1 MKEHII
7 LYSVVK
13 KYFIEL
19 KRYFLNT
26 LMTMIGIFILFML
39 VFFGLRSFEAGTDT
53 LQGSLIGFAMW
64 IFAVMA
70 YSEMSWGLLQE
81 ARDGTL
87 EQLYLTPST
96 FRRISAYR
104 VFGSFIFQFVLFV
117 VFLGIM
123 MVSTGQY
130 LILNPGVIILI
141 GLTLLS
147 IYGLGYI
154 MGGLSLVFKKVQ
166 AGNQILQF
174 LFILL
179 LVLPTITD
187 HQIIY
192 FVPLSWGNHMIN
204 RMMIDGLSLLDFS
217 LLEYSILL
225 VNSFAYLIVG
235 LFMFS
240 LMEKAAKKRGLL
252 GHY

>member
-1 MKEHII
+1 MKEHLIF
-7 LYSVVK
+7 YSVVK

-26 LMTMIGIFILFML
+26 LMTMGGIFILFML
-39 VFFGLRSFEAGTDT
+39 VFFGLKSFEAGTDT
-53 LQGSLIGFAMW
+53 LQGTIVGFAMW

-70 YSEMSWGLLQE
+70 YSEMSWGLLRE

-104 VFGSFIFQFVLFV
+104 VFGSFIFQFVLFLT
-117 VFLGIM
+117 FLSIM
-123 MVSTGQY
+123 MVVTGQY
-130 LILNPGVIILI
+130 LSLNPGVIILI
-141 GLTLLS
+141 VLTLMS
-147 IYGLGYI
+147 IYGIGYI
-154 MGGLSLVFKKVQ
+154 MGGLSLVLKKVQ

-187 HQIIY
+187 HKIIY
-192 FVPLSWGNHMIN
+192 FVPISWGNNMIN
-204 RMMIDGLSLLDFS
+204 RMMIDGLSLLDFTMID
-217 LLEYSILL
+217 YTILI
-225 VNSFAYLIVG
+225 VNSFAYLFVG
-235 LFMFS
+235 LFIFS
-240 LMEKAAKKRGLL
+240 LMEKSAKKRGLL

>member
-39 VFFGLRSFEAGTDT
+39 VFFGLRSFDAGTET
-53 LQGSLIGFAMW
+53 LQGTIIGFAMW

-87 EQLYLTPST
+87 EQLYLTPSS

-104 VFGSFIFQFVLFV
+104 VLGSFIFQFVLFLA
-117 VFLGIM
+117 FLSIM
-123 MVSTGQY
+123 MVVTGQY
-130 LILNPGVIILI
+130 LRLNPGVVILV

-147 IYGLGYI
+147 VYGIGYM

-174 LFILL
+174 MFILF

-187 HQIIY
+187 HPIIY
-192 FVPLSWGNHMIN
+192 FVPISWGNFLIN
-204 RMMIDGLSLLDFS
+204 KMMVGGLTLLDFT
-217 LLEYSILL
+217 LIEYGILL
-225 VNSFAYLIVG
+225 LNSFAYLIVG
-235 LFMFS
+235 LIIFRV
-240 LMEKAAKKRGLL
+240 MEKIAKKRGLL

>member
-39 VFFGLRSFEAGTDT
+39 VFFGLRSFEAGTET
-53 LQGSLIGFAMW
+53 LQGSIVGFAMW
-64 IFAVMA
+64 IFALMA

-104 VFGSFIFQFVLFV
+104 VFGSFIFQFILFIT
-117 VFLGIM
+117 FLGIM
-123 MVSTGQY
+123 MAVTGEY
-130 LILNPGVIILI
+130 LSLNPGVVILI

-147 IYGLGYI
+147 VYGLGYI

-192 FVPLSWGNHMIN
+192 FVPISWGNLMIN
-204 RMMIDGLSLLDFS
+204 KMMIDGLSLLDFT

-235 LFMFS
+235 LFIFS
-240 LMEKAAKKRGLL
+240 LMEKSAKKRGLL

>member
-1 MKEHII
+1 MREHLI

-26 LMTMIGIFILFML
+26 VMTMGGIFILFML

-53 LQGSLIGFAMW
+53 LQGTIVGFAMW

-104 VFGSFIFQFVLFV
+104 VLGSFIFQFALFV
-117 VFLGIM
+117 AFLGIM
-123 MVSTGQY
+123 MVVTGQY
-130 LILNPGVIILI
+130 LSLNTGVILLI
-141 GLTLLS
+141 ALTLLS
-147 IYGLGYI
+147 IYGIGYM

-174 LFILL
+174 LFILF

-187 HQIIY
+187 HPIIY
-192 FVPLSWGNHMIN
+192 FVPISWGNHLIN
-204 RMMIDGLSLLDFS
+204 RMMVDGLTLLDFTMF
-217 LLEYSILL
+217 EYSILI
-225 VNSFAYLIVG
+225 VNSFTYLIGG
-235 LFMFS
+235 LLIFG
-240 LMEKAAKKRGLL
+240 LMEKTAKRRGLL

>member
-1 MKEHII
+1 MKEHLIF
-7 LYSVVK
+7 YSVVK

-26 LMTMIGIFILFML
+26 LMTMAGIFILFLL
-39 VFFGLRSFEAGTDT
+39 VFFGLKSFQAGTDT
-53 LQGSLIGFAMW
+53 LQGSIVGFAMW

-70 YSEMSWGLLQE
+70 YSEMSWGLLRE

-104 VFGSFIFQFVLFV
+104 VFGSFIFQFMLFS

-123 MVSTGQY
+123 MVVTGQY
-130 LILNPGVIILI
+130 LSLNPGVVILI
-141 GLTLLS
+141 GITLLS
-147 IYGLGYI
+147 IYGIGYI

-174 LFILL
+174 LFILF
-179 LVLPTITD
+179 LVLPSITD
-187 HQIIY
+187 HHVIY
-192 FVPLSWGNHMIN
+192 FVPISWGNHMIN
-204 RMMIDGLSLLDFS
+204 RMMIDGLSLLDFT
-217 LLEYSILL
+217 LVDLSILIA
-225 VNSFAYLIVG
+225 NSLAYLIVG
-235 LFMFS
+235 LIIFR
-240 LMEKAAKKRGLL
+240 LMEKTAKRRGLL

>member
-1 MKEHII
+1 MREHII
-7 LYSVVK
+7 FYSVVK

-26 LMTMIGIFILFML
+26 LMSMVGIFILFLL

-53 LQGSLIGFAMW
+53 LQGSIVGFAMW
-64 IFAVMA
+64 IFALMA

-123 MVSTGQY
+123 MVVTGEY
-130 LILNPGVIILI
+130 LSLNPGVIILLV
-141 GLTLLS
+141 LTLLS

-192 FVPLSWGNHMIN
+192 FVPLSWGNLMIN
-204 RMMIDGLSLLDFS
+204 KMMIDGLSLLDFT
-217 LLEYSILL
+217 LFEYSILL
-225 VNSFAYLIVG
+225 VNSFAYLIIG
-235 LFMFS
+235 LFIFS
-240 LMEKAAKKRGLL
+240 LMERTAKKRGLL

>member
-7 LYSVVK
+7 FYSVVK

-26 LMTMIGIFILFML
+26 LMTMIGIFILFLL

-53 LQGSLIGFAMW
+53 LQGSIVGFAMW

-104 VFGSFIFQFVLFV
+104 VFGSFIFQFILFV

-123 MVSTGQY
+123 MVTTGQY
-130 LILNPGVIILI
+130 LSLNAGVIILI

-187 HQIIY
+187 HDIIY

-204 RMMIDGLSLLDFS
+204 KMMVEGLSLLDFT

-225 VNSFAYLIVG
+225 VNSFGYLIIG
-235 LFMFS
+235 LFIFS
-240 LMEKAAKKRGLL
+240 LMERTAKKRGLL

>member
-1 MKEHII
+1 MREHII
-7 LYSVVK
+7 FYSVVK

-39 VFFGLRSFEAGTDT
+39 VFFGLRNFEAGTDT
-53 LQGSLIGFAMW
+53 LQGSIVGFAMW

-104 VFGSFIFQFVLFV
+104 VFGSFIFQFLLFV

-123 MVSTGQY
+123 MVTTGQY
-130 LILNPGVIILI
+130 LSLNAGVILLI

-192 FVPLSWGNHMIN
+192 FVPLSWGNLMIN
-204 RMMIDGLSLLDFS
+204 RMMVDGLSLLDFT
-217 LLEYSILL
+217 LIEYSILL
-225 VNSFAYLIVG
+225 INSFAYLIIG
-235 LFMFS
+235 LFIFS
-240 LMEKAAKKRGLL
+240 VMERTAKKRGLL

>member
-1 MKEHII
+1 MREHII
-7 LYSVVK
+7 FYSVVK

-39 VFFGLRSFEAGTDT
+39 VFFGLRNFEAGTDT
-53 LQGSLIGFAMW
+53 LQGSIVGFAMW

-104 VFGSFIFQFVLFV
+104 VFGSFIFQFLLFV

-123 MVSTGQY
+123 MVTTGQY
-130 LILNPGVIILI
+130 LSLNAGVILLI

-154 MGGLSLVFKKVQ
+154 MGGLSLIFKKVQ

-192 FVPLSWGNHMIN
+192 FVPLSWGNLMIN
-204 RMMIDGLSLLDFS
+204 RMMVDGLSLLDFT
-217 LLEYSILL
+217 LIEYSILL
-225 VNSFAYLIVG
+225 INSFAYLIIG
-235 LFMFS
+235 LFIFS
-240 LMEKAAKKRGLL
+240 VMERTAKKRGLL

>member
-7 LYSVVK
+7 CYTVVK

-19 KRYFLNT
+19 RRYFLNT
-26 LMTMIGIFILFML
+26 LMTMGGILILFLL
-39 VFFGLRSFEAGTDT
+39 VFTGLRSFEAGTDT
-53 LQGSLIGFAMW
+53 LQGSIIGFAMW
-64 IFAVMA
+64 TFAVMA

-104 VFGSFIFQFVLFV
+104 VLGSFLFQFLLFV
-117 VFLGIM
+117 IFLGIM
-123 MVSTGQY
+123 MFITGQH
-130 LILNPGVIILI
+130 LSLNPGVIILI

-179 LVLPTITD
+179 LVLPTITN

-192 FVPLSWGNHMIN
+192 VVPLSWGNQMIN
-204 RMMIDGLSLLDFS
+204 RMMINGLSLLDFT
-217 LLEYSILL
+217 LIEYSILL
-225 VNSFAYLIVG
+225 VNSFAYLIIG
-235 LFMFS
+235 LFIFS
-240 LMEKAAKKRGLL
+240 LMEKTAKKRGLL

>member
-7 LYSVVK
+7 FYSVVK

-26 LMTMIGIFILFML
+26 LMSMIGIFIMFLL

-53 LQGSLIGFAMW
+53 LQGSIVGFAMW

-104 VFGSFIFQFVLFV
+104 VFGSFIFQFMLFT

-123 MVSTGQY
+123 MVVTGQY
-130 LILNPGVIILI
+130 LTLNAGVIILI

-192 FVPLSWGNHMIN
+192 FMPLSWGNHMIN
-204 RMMIDGLSLLDFS
+204 KMMIDGLSLFDFT
-217 LLEYSILL
+217 LLEYLILL
-225 VNSFAYLIVG
+225 VNSFAYLIIG
-235 LFMFS
+235 LFIFS
-240 LMEKAAKKRGLL
+240 LMERSAKKRGLL

>member
-39 VFFGLRSFEAGTDT
+39 VFFGLRSFEAGTET
-53 LQGSLIGFAMW
+53 LQGSIVGFAMW
-64 IFAVMA
+64 IFALMA

-104 VFGSFIFQFVLFV
+104 VFGSFIFQFILFIT
-117 VFLGIM
+117 FLGIM
-123 MVSTGQY
+123 MAVTGEY
-130 LILNPGVIILI
+130 LSLNPGVVILI
-141 GLTLLS
+141 SLTLLS
-147 IYGLGYI
+147 VYGLGYI

-192 FVPLSWGNHMIN
+192 FVPISWGNLMIN
-204 RMMIDGLSLLDFS
+204 KMMIDGLSLLDFT

-235 LFMFS
+235 LFIFS
-240 LMEKAAKKRGLL
+240 LMEKSAKKRGLL

>member
-1 MKEHII
+1 MKEHLI

-13 KYFIEL
+13 KYFLEL

-26 LMTMIGIFILFML
+26 LMTMAGIFILFIL
-39 VFFGLRSFEAGTDT
+39 VFFGLKSFQAGTAT
-53 LQGSLIGFAMW
+53 LQGTIIGFAMW

-70 YSEMSWGLLQE
+70 YSEMSWGLLRE

-104 VFGSFIFQFVLFV
+104 VLGSFIFQFLLFLA
-117 VFLGIM
+117 FLSIM
-123 MVSTGQY
+123 MVVTGQY
-130 LILNPGVIILI
+130 LSLNPGVVILI

-147 IYGLGYI
+147 IYGIGYI

-179 LVLPTITD
+179 LVLPRITD
-187 HQIIY
+187 HPIIY
-192 FVPLSWGNHMIN
+192 FVPISWGNQLIN
-204 RMMIDGLSLLDFS
+204 RMMIDGLTLLDFT
-217 LLEYSILL
+217 LFEYSILII
-225 VNSFAYLIVG
+225 NSLAYLIVG
-235 LFMFS
+235 LLIFKF
-240 LMEKAAKKRGLL
+240 MEKIAKKRGLL

>member
-7 LYSVVK
+7 FYSIVK

-19 KRYFLNT
+19 RRYFLNT
-26 LMTMIGIFILFML
+26 IMSMGGIFILFML
-39 VFFGLRSFEAGTDT
+39 VFFGLRSFEAGTET
-53 LQGSLIGFAMW
+53 LQGSIVGFAMW
-64 IFAVMA
+64 IFAAMA
-70 YSEMSWGLLQE
+70 YSEMSWGLIQE

-104 VFGSFIFQFVLFV
+104 VIASFIFQFVLFMI
-117 VFLGIM
+117 FLGIM
-123 MVSTGQY
+123 MVVTGEY
-130 LILNPGVIILI
+130 LVLNPGVVVLV
-141 GLTLLS
+141 GLALLS
-147 IYGLGYI
+147 IYGIGYI

-174 LFILL
+174 MFILF

-187 HQIIY
+187 HYIVY
-192 FVPLSWGNHMIN
+192 FTPISWGNVMIN
-204 RMMIDGLSLLDFS
+204 RMLVGGLSLFDFTVF
-217 LLEYSILL
+217 EYSILL
-225 VNSFAYLIVG
+225 LNSFGYLIIG
-235 LFMFS
+235 ILTFS
-240 LMEKAAKKRGLL
+240 FLEKIAKQRGLL

>member
-1 MKEHII
+1 MKEHLI

-26 LMTMIGIFILFML
+26 LMTMAGIFILFML
-39 VFFGLRSFEAGTDT
+39 VFFGLRSFEASTET
-53 LQGSLIGFAMW
+53 LQGTIIGFAMW
-64 IFAVMA
+64 VFAVMA

-81 ARDGTL
+81 AKDGTL

-104 VFGSFIFQFVLFV
+104 VLGSFIFQFILFLA
-117 VFLGIM
+117 FLGIM
-123 MVSTGQY
+123 MVVTGEY
-130 LILNPGVIILI
+130 LSLNPGVIILV

-147 IYGLGYI
+147 IYGIGYM

-179 LVLPTITD
+179 LALPTITD
-187 HQIIY
+187 HSIIY
-192 FVPLSWGNHMIN
+192 FVPISWGNHLIN
-204 RMMIDGLSLLDFS
+204 KMMIDGLSLLDFT
-217 LLEYSILL
+217 LFEYSILIL
-225 VNSFAYLIVG
+225 NSFAYLIAG
-235 LFMFS
+235 LFIFK
-240 LMEKAAKKRGLL
+240 LMEKIAKKRGLL

>member
-7 LYSVVK
+7 FYSVVK
-13 KYFIEL
+13 KYFIER

-26 LMTMIGIFILFML
+26 LMTIAGIFILFML
-39 VFFGLRSFEAGTDT
+39 VFFGLRSFEAGTKT
-53 LQGSLIGFAMW
+53 LQGTIIGFAMW

-87 EQLYLTPST
+87 EQLYLTPSS

-104 VFGSFIFQFVLFV
+104 VLGSFIFQFVLFL
-117 VFLGIM
+117 VFLVIM
-123 MVSTGQY
+123 MVATGQY
-130 LILNPGVIILI
+130 LTLNPGVVILV

-147 IYGLGYI
+147 IYGIGYI

-187 HQIIY
+187 HAILY
-192 FVPLSWGNHMIN
+192 FVPISWGNLLIN
-204 RMMIDGLSLLDFS
+204 RMMVDGLTLLDFT
-217 LLEYSILL
+217 LFDYAILL
-225 VNSFAYLIVG
+225 LNSFSYLIVG
-235 LFMFS
+235 LVIFT
-240 LMEKAAKKRGLL
+240 LMEKTAKKRGLL

>member
-192 FVPLSWGNHMIN
+192 FVPLSWGNLMIN
-204 RMMIDGLSLLDFS
+204 KMMIDGLSLLDFT

-225 VNSFAYLIVG
+225 VNSFAYLIIG
-235 LFMFS
+235 LFIFS
-240 LMEKAAKKRGLL
+240 LMERTAKQRGLL